1 MPLPPSGLGCA
12 AQSRES
18 AEPLCGTAPTATAG
32 WLLIEHSGPWP
43 GYGYPPDLPAP
54 LAAAAD
60 WLLRFGVRP
69 QLIRRTDRVGRRGDG
84 VRAIFLVGGADDGV
98 DGAEGA
104 GVAGG
109 TGGTG
114 HGIAGGAGHGVAG
127 RWIERVDP
135 ELLTDRQALRR
146 LGPDTFRSPRRPGLG
161 RSQGPLLLVCTH
173 GRREVCCAR
182 YGRPVAVAL
191 VARFGSAV
199 WETTHV
205 GGDRFA
211 ANLVLLPGGAYF
223 GRLDP
228 DHAVKVA
235 ELALGGELD
244 LDAYRGTAGRSEA
257 AQSAEWHLR
266 RALDEP
272 RIGAVRALP
281 PHPADAAHPHRFA
294 RGHER
299 YSVIVEP
306 YTYPDPRL
314 LSCAEGVVQPPRGH
328 RLVSITVEPPPVTS
342 GG

>member
-1 MPLPPSGLGCA
+1 MS
-12 AQSRES
+12 
-18 AEPLCGTAPTATAG
+18 GTAPAATAG

-43 GYGYPPDLPAP
+43 GHGYPPDLPAA
-54 LAAAAD
+54 LTATAER
-60 WLLRFGVRP
+60 LLRHGVRP
-69 QLIRRTDRVGRRGDG
+69 QLIRRTDRAARRGDG
-84 VRAIFLVGGADDGV
+84 MRAVF
-98 DGAEGA
+98 
-104 GVAGG
+104 VAGG
-109 TGGTG
+109 SGGR
-114 HGIAGGAGHGVAG
+114 
-127 RWIERVDP
+127 RWVERVDP
-135 ELLTDRQALRR
+135 ELLTARQAER
-146 LGPDTFRSPRRPGLG
+146 LLSPEAFRAPRTPALG
-161 RSQGPLLLVCTH
+161 RPQGPLLLVCTH

-182 YGRPVAVAL
+182 YGRPVALAL
-191 VARFGSAV
+191 AARFGPAV

-211 ANLVLLPGGAYF
+211 ANLVLLPQGAYF

-228 DHAVKVA
+228 GHAVRVA
-235 ELALGGELD
+235 ERALAGELD

-272 RIGAVRALP
+272 RIDAIRVLRPEAGGGGEADGDGAAS
-281 PHPADAAHPHRFA
+281 AHRFA

-314 LSCAEGVVQPPRGH
+314 LSCSADTLEAPRGH
-328 RLVSITVEPPPVTS
+328 RLVSLESLGSPAGVRS